1 MYSGRRVAIGALIS
15 PATKSL
21 LPKPRPIRTAAEHH
35 VEVPRTAR
43 YYVLGGNA
51 VGGELWVVLHG
62 FGQLAGDFVEYFA
75 ELNDGTRTI
84 VAPEALN
91 RYYTA
96 SIAVPTADR
105 PVGATWMTKEFR
117 DAEIRD
123 YVRYLDLLHAK
134 LSATHRPART
144 IVVGFSQGG
153 ATAARWATQGGTE
166 IHALV
171 LWGATLP
178 PDLDL
183 TAARERLEAQPLLL
197 VIGRSDQYIS
207 ADAIDAERRRLDAAG
222 IAHQLIEF
230 DAGHSIRRAVLD
242 DVAAR
247 VKMR

>member
-1 MYSGRRVAIGALIS
+1 VSKA
-15 PATKSL
+15 
-21 LPKPRPIRTAAEHH
+21 RPIRTATEQHI
-35 VEVPRTAR
+35 EVPRTAR
-43 YYVLGGNA
+43 YYVLGTGA
-51 VGGELWVVLHG
+51 RGGELWIVLHG
-62 FGQLAGDFVEYFA
+62 FGQLAGDFVEYFT

-123 YVRYLDLLHAK
+123 YVRYLDRLHAE
-134 LSATHRPART
+134 LVRAHQPSRT

-153 ATAARWATQGGTE
+153 ATAARWATQGATA

-183 TAARERLEAQPLLL
+183 ATAKPRLERQPLRL
-197 VIGRSDQYIS
+197 VIGKTDQYIS
-207 ADAIDAERRRLDAAG
+207 GDAIMAERRRLEAAG
-222 IAHQLIEF
+222 IPYEVIEF
-230 DAGHSIRRAVLD
+230 EAGHSIKRAALND
-242 DVAAR
+242 LAAKIR
-247 VKMR
+247 AG